1 MDEGNTI
8 SRRPASN
15 VNMDLTVC
23 IVCYACHCGHDNSIF
38 PCMHCNIYTII
49 VLTNGNITKHYLK
62 AHTGCIVLHD
72 IHLQI
77 HMNGLL
83 HIDIRL

>member
-1 MDEGNTI
+1 MY
-8 SRRPASN
+8 
-15 VNMDLTVC
+15 VTVGMITVYFPTC
-23 IVCYACHCGHDNSIF
+23 TVLRIF
-38 PCMHCNIYTII
+38 TII

-62 AHTGCIVLHD
+62 AHIWCIVLHD

-77 HMNGLL
+77 HMNCLL